1 MVCASCRRK
10 ATRTRQSTEPGVLA
24 MNGAANKLPNVAIV
38 GRPNVGKSALFN
50 RLIGRRIAIVHDQP
64 GITRDRIS
72 AVCTRGTQPFV
83 LWDTGGI
90 AGTGES
96 ELTAQVRHAVEEAI
110 RESDILLFLV
120 DAKDGLSPIDQEVA
134 RMLRR
139 SHKHVVLVIN
149 KIDNERQ
156 ENLAADFAS
165 LGFQQSQSISVEHNR
180 GISELLETTSQLLPS
195 PFAATD
201 IKPQIRPRT
210 DSLCRTSHPPR
221 DGFATANL
229 KHPIAIAIIGRPNV
243 GKSSLINSILR
254 SERAIVSE
262 LPGTTRDSVDI
273 SYERGGRKFLFI
285 DTAGIRRRG
294 KQSSSV
300 EVFSVMRAERSI
312 RRADL
317 CILIVDLIMGVTAQD
332 KRIAGL
338 IQKAGKAAI
347 VVLNKWDLIRPKRRE
362 KQTIAQLIDET
373 RNRIFFLD
381 YAPVLVASALTGEN
395 TGKLFALV
403 ERVRRAAQQ
412 RIGTGVLNR
421 SLQTAFAAN
430 PPPMISA
437 RRLKLFYATQTRS
450 GGLPWHAR
458 SPASAGRR
466 RQSAER
472 ALAKAPVVEKALQ
485 PPEFVLFVNEPRLL
499 KETYRRYL
507 EAQIRK
513 AQPYP
518 GLPIILTL
526 RPRSENAARA
536 SRLRTK
542 IKRNLKGLRHV

>member
-1 MVCASCRRK
+1 
-10 ATRTRQSTEPGVLA
+10 
-24 MNGAANKLPNVAIV
+24 MNRAAINLPNVAIV

-83 LWDTGGI
+83 VWDTGGI
-90 AGTGES
+90 AGAGES
-96 ELTAQVRHAVEEAI
+96 ELTAQVQQAVQEAI
-110 RESDILLFLV
+110 RQSDVLLFLV
-120 DAKDGLSPIDQEVA
+120 DGKDGLSPVDQELA
-134 RMLRR
+134 RMLRK
-139 SHKHVVLVIN
+139 SHKPAVLVIN

-156 ENLAADFAS
+156 ENLAADFAP
-165 LGFQQSQSISVEHNR
+165 LGFQQSHSISAEHNR
-180 GISELLETTSQLLPS
+180 GISELLQTIDHLLPS
-195 PFAATD
+195 PIAAIDIKQQTSNPPEDRFAAAN
-201 IKPQIRPRT
+201 IKHR
-210 DSLCRTSHPPR
+210 
-221 DGFATANL
+221 
-229 KHPIAIAIIGRPNV
+229 IAIAIIGRPNV

-273 SYERGGRKFLFI
+273 SYHRSGQEFLFI

-317 CILIVDLIMGVTAQD
+317 CILIVDLTMGVTAQD

-338 IQKAGKAAI
+338 TQKARKAAI
-347 VVLNKWDLIRPKRRE
+347 VILNKWDLIKPKRRE
-362 KQTIAQLIDET
+362 KQTMAQLADET
-373 RNRIFFLD
+373 RARIFFLE

-395 TGKLFALV
+395 IEKLFALI
-403 ERVRRAAQQ
+403 ENVRRAAQQ

-421 SLQTAFAAN
+421 LLRAAFGAN
-430 PPPMISA
+430 PPPMISG
-437 RRLKLFYATQTRS
+437 RRLKLFYAAQSS
-450 GGLPWHAR
+450 GKED
-458 SPASAGRR
+458 
-466 RQSAER
+466 RQ
-472 ALAKAPVVEKALQ
+472 LQ
-485 PPEFVLFVNEPRLL
+485 PPEFVLFVNEPKLL
-499 KETYRRYL
+499 GETYRRYL
-507 EAQIRK
+507 EARIRK

-526 RPRSENAARA
+526 RPRSESVTRA

-542 IKRNLKGLRHV
+542 